1 VDDPETGDEYCF
13 RHATMFP
20 NTENM
25 FYLNADNDSALQL
38 FEPLFEAPL
47 VSTTLCDAAGG
58 APIKMQS
65 AQLIV
70 VDQPTVRVSKWH
82 QDYRSAPRHTM
93 FSGICAVSTLPAG
106 AGGLEHKPWN
116 TDGSDGAATALKY
129 EDGQLVLFDGG
140 LTHRTEP
147 YEHAN
152 GMRILAV
159 LDCYSETDQ
168 EAVRMVGQ
176 ERGNG
181 FCRMLNLNNNAC
193 PGK

>member
-1 VDDPETGDEYCF
+1 MPGGKW
-13 RHATMFP
+13 
-20 NTENM
+20 
-25 FYLNADNDSALQL
+25 L
-38 FEPLFEAPL
+38 
-47 VSTTLCDAAGG
+47 TTA
-58 APIKMQS
+58 
-65 AQLIV
+65 
-70 VDQPTVRVSKWH
+70 
-82 QDYRSAPRHTM
+82 
-93 FSGICAVSTLPAG
+93 CAHSCLYHPHYHVQ
-106 AGGLEHKPWN
+106 
-116 TDGSDGAATALKY
+116 DGSDGAATALKY